1 MVVSPS
7 AKAESSYKLLV
18 GWERRIHKAFSVTM
32 FDAHF
37 VEYPALPS
45 TRC

>member
-18 GWERRIHKAFSVTM
+18 SWERRIHNTFSVTM
-32 FDAHF
+32 FEAHF
-37 VEYPALPS
+37 VEYPGDP
-45 TRC
+45 TDN